1 MHQNAMVLME
11 QFVAQNKISGT
22 VVDMGSYDVNG
33 NYRHLFEGA
42 SYIGVDI
49 GAGPNVDMIVG
60 SEEWEKLA
68 NVDFVISGQTIEH
81 VADIPAFMSG
91 IYRILK
97 PGGVLCIIAPSE
109 GPPHHYPIWAGNFP
123 EERMRQVVREGGFE
137 ILSCTISDAPP
148 FNDCCCIAKKPESK
162 TGKKGEKDED
172 Q

>member
-1 MHQNAMVLME
+1 MHPNAMVLME
-11 QFVAQNKISGT
+11 QFAARNKITGT

-33 NYRHLFEGA
+33 NYRHLFTN
-42 SYIGVDI
+42 YIGVDI
-49 GAGPNVDMIVG
+49 GPGPNVDVIVG
-60 SEEWEKLA
+60 SDEWEKLE
-68 NVDFVISGQTIEH
+68 NVDCVISGQTLEH

-97 PGGVLCIIAPSE
+97 PGGFLCIIAPSE

-123 EERMRQVVREGGFE
+123 EERMRQAVQEGGFE

-148 FNDCCCIAKKPESK
+148 FNDCCCIAKKPGK
-162 TGKKGEKDED
+162 KKGEKDED